1 MNVLTQRNSVDRRG
15 VNDQETILN
24 PRNVNLNTFGK
35 LGGYPIDGEVHAP
48 PLFVL
53 RGKINDTDVRD
64 LLIVATMKKSV
75 FLVDGEA
82 KQPAHAQISV
92 KKLGSAVVCPQ

>member
-35 LGGYPIDGEVHAP
+35 LGGYSIDGDVYAQP
-48 PLFVL
+48 PYVS
-53 RGKINDTDVRD
+53 RVKNNDTCVGD
-64 LLIVATMKKSV
+64 LLIVATMKNVV
-75 FLVDGEA
+75 FAVEA
-82 KQPAHAQISV
+82 NTNAPLLPTVFVAKH
-92 KKLGSAVVCPQ
+92 GSAV